1 MRQGKCSSGCS
12 KETKVVAVEP
22 RAIIHSHKNS
32 ENQTEDENT
41 RVQEATENSSIARA
55 THCLI
60 TVKFQMT
67 ALKVREGRRHQ
78 CLKKKM

>member
-1 MRQGKCSSGCS
+1 MFFRI
-12 KETKVVAVEP
+12 KETKVVAVEL
-22 RAIIHSHKNS
+22 RAVIHSHKTS

-41 RVQEATENSSIARA
+41 RVQGATENSSITRA

-67 ALKVREGRRHQ
+67 ALKDREGGRHQ
-78 CLKKKM
+78 GLKKKM

>member
-1 MRQGKCSSGCS
+1 MLFRI
-12 KETKVVAVEP
+12 KETKVVAVEL
-22 RAIIHSHKNS
+22 RAEIHSHKNR
-32 ENQTEDENT
+32 EYQTEDENT

-55 THCLI
+55 IHCLI

-78 CLKKKM
+78 CLKKKI

>member
-1 MRQGKCSSGCS
+1 M
-12 KETKVVAVEP
+12 VAVEA
-22 RAIIHSHKNS
+22 RAVIHSHKNS

-41 RVQEATENSSIARA
+41 GVQEATENSSIARA

-67 ALKVREGRRHQ
+67 ALKDREGGRHQ

>member
-1 MRQGKCSSGCS
+1 M
-12 KETKVVAVEP
+12 VAVEP
-22 RAIIHSHKNS
+22 RATIHTNKSS

-41 RVQEATENSSIARA
+41 RVQEAAENSSIARA